1 MAINSSK
8 SGFQQLLSALLSV
21 SNQDQNMFLPP
32 WIFSSM
38 VNTVT
43 SFLIDKCVELF
54 PSSPQ
59 VIDILYPFIKVCPI
73 APSGGTIVLPSDYR
87 NILGSPSIIVKD
99 DKSSECGNVPITTPQ
114 QFLIANLKGG
124 CTRRPITIIPQSEF
138 DYLTTSTYKKP
149 TIWNPSGYNAGV
161 DENGKK
167 LIRICPTDVTKVYLL
182 YTRQEKVYNM
192 GYIMNPDETYYI
204 DPNTTVDTEWD
215 APAASSLFKG
225 LNHLYGIYSRDKQF
239 SDWAMALSQIS
250 IV

>member
-1 MAINSSK
+1 
-8 SGFQQLLSALLSV
+8 
-21 SNQDQNMFLPP
+21 MFLPP

-38 VNTVT
+38 LNTVT

-54 PSSPQ
+54 PSNPQ
-59 VIDILYPFIKVCPI
+59 IIDILYPFIKLCPI
-73 APSGGTIVLPSDYR
+73 APTGGTIVLPSDYR
-87 NILGSPSIIVKD
+87 NILGAPSIIVKQ
-99 DKSSECGNVPITTPQ
+99 DKKGECGDSVSITTPQ
-114 QFLIANLKGG
+114 QFLAANLQGG
-124 CTRRPITIIPQSEF
+124 CIRRPIVIVPQSEF

-149 TIWNPSGYNAGV
+149 TVWNPSGYNAGV
-161 DENGKK
+161 NEKGQK
-167 LIRICPTDVTKVYLL
+167 LIRICPTDLTKVYLL
-182 YTRQEKVYNM
+182 YVKKELVYNM

-215 APAASSLFKG
+215 SPAASALFKG